1 MTIQDNPY
9 NSQLYTFVNTLL
21 ERTQEG
27 KINWERTGGRTYRCI
42 GGDNITVISGSDNA
56 LLSIPTQSVLTLSFF
71 NRTELLYEYKPGI
84 IPTHLDEKL
93 IELFNLIDK
102 KSCEALSSQFDQFI
116 KIASGDT
123 ATVETK

>member
-9 NSQLYTFVNTLL
+9 NSQLYVFVSTLL

-42 GGDNITVISGSDNA
+42 GGDNITVISGSDSKLLA
-56 LLSIPTQSVLTLSFF
+56 LPQQNVLTLSFF

-84 IPTHLDEKL
+84 IQNQLDEKL

-123 ATVETK
+123 ATVDSK